1 DASSTTPWRLHW
13 TNAGHPPPLLARP
26 DGRTVLLEEASAPVL
41 GVDPALA
48 RTTATCELPSGST
61 VLLYTD
67 GLIERPGEDIGR
79 GLTRLRQHA
88 TALARE
94 PLPVFLD
101 ELLTRMSDR
110 QQDDVAALA
119 LRVP

>member
-26 DGRTVLLEEASAPVL
+26 DGRTLLLEAGHAPVL
-41 GVDPALA
+41 GVDPTLV
-48 RTTATCELPSGST
+48 RQTATTVLDPGST
-61 VLLYTD
+61 LLFYTD
-67 GLIERPGEDIGR
+67 GLVERPGEDIGR

-101 ELLTRMSDR
+101 ELL
-110 QQDDVAALA
+110 
-119 LRVP
+119 